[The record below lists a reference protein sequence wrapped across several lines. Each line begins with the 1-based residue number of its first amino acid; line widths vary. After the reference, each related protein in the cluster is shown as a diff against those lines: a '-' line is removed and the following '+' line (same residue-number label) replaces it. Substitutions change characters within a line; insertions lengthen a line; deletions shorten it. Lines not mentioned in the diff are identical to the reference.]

1 MVKRTSFGVLVLDGL
16 VSLHRTFQFSFFGI
30 SGWGIELDYCDV
42 EWFSLETNQD
52 HSVVFEIAPKDCILD
67 SFIDYEGYPF
77 LLRDYCPQ

>member
-1 MVKRTSFGVLVLDGL
+1 MKRTSFWVLVLDGP
-16 VSLHRTFQFSFFGI
+16 VGLHRTLQFSFFGI